1 RDWSSDVCSSDLAA
15 ALALFDRRDL
25 EGQLERV
32 GDDGLRARLILDLGL
47 VAVELVQPGLEPLA
61 VLLEVGLDGPVLL
74 GNELAD
80 LLLAL
85 ADQPQRYGL
94 HPTRRQAGLDA
105 LPEERGRLV
114 ADQAVEHAARLLGV
128 D

>member
-80 LLLAL
+80 ILLPL
-85 ADQPQRYGL
+85 ADQPQRHRL
-94 HPTRRQAGLDA
+94 DAARREPRLDA
-105 LPEERGRLV
+105 LP
-114 ADQAVEHAARLLGV
+114 
-128 D
+128 